1 MEEKEIISSEKNKQ
15 DNPAKGV
22 ARVQNLD
29 ETQTLSQ
36 AKEARQKTEEN
47 GDKSAE
53 AAMKGEGA
61 NSVWK
66 ENDTQ
71 NKKDREEGKT
81 GETAVKEQETKVPTK
96 TVVSTGR
103 RYLNSNGKPG
113 TKPVNHQ
120 QIKKEA
126 ETGEYTI
133 LNEVAKGAESV
144 LYAAKVGNHEVCVKA
159 IRNKLNRIIGAATT
173 RKQMEKLNNVPYH
186 TKLRHIQNE
195 YKVSQ
200 QLFSDKEIPVVHIY
214 ALRRVTFW
222 GIELGYDLIM
232 EMFNGHDLGEKQT
245 LKSLGK
251 DDKIRAVYQCLQALD
266 YLHKRHYIHL
276 DIKPSNFILHNGK
289 VKLLDFGVSV
299 QNGYKPK
306 AITGTGGYLS
316 PEQVCKEPLDEKT
329 DIFALGLTFAVLLGG
344 KSLQQPQNDLLSKQF
359 RLDAKY
365 HLEHDE
371 ISVITELPELT
382 DMPEFAQI
390 IKDCSIPRRDK
401 RPASCQV
408 LMARI
413 KAWAAD
419 KGFKLEV

>member
-1 MEEKEIISSEKNKQ
+1 MEETEIKSSGKNESES
-15 DNPAKGV
+15 PTKG
-22 ARVQNLD
+22 ANRVQNLD

-36 AKEARQKTEEN
+36 AKEAKQRKEEVLE
-47 GDKSAE
+47 KSGE
-53 AAMKGEGA
+53 AGIQVEEG
-61 NSVWK
+61 NTIRK
-66 ENDTQ
+66 ENDYL
-71 NKKDREEGKT
+71 NKKAESQLETREMP
-81 GETAVKEQETKVPTK
+81 VKEQDPKAPSK

-103 RYLNSNGKPG
+103 RYLDSTGRPVIKPI
-113 TKPVNHQ
+113 NHK

-126 ETGEYTI
+126 ETEDYRI

-144 LYAAKVGNHEVCVKA
+144 LYAAMVGTHQVCVKA
-159 IRNKLNRIIGAATT
+159 IRNKLNRLIGSSTT
-173 RKQMEKLNNVPYH
+173 RKQEEKLNNVPYH

-200 QLFSDKEIPVVHIY
+200 QLFSEKEIPVVHIY
-214 ALRRVTFW
+214 ALRRVAFW

-232 EMFNGHDLGEKQT
+232 EMFNGRDLGEKQT
-245 LKSLGK
+245 GKTLKK
-251 DDKIRAVYQCLQALD
+251 EEKIRAVYQCLQALD
-266 YLHKRHYIHL
+266 YLHKKHYIHL
-276 DIKPSNFILHNGK
+276 DIKPSNFILHNGR

-299 QNGYKPK
+299 QSGYKPK

-329 DIFALGLTFAVLLGG
+329 DIFALGLTFAVLFGG

-365 HLEHDE
+365 HLDHDE

-401 RPASCQV
+401 RPGSCQI

-413 KAWAAD
+413 KAWAAE
-419 KGFKLEV
+419 KGFQLEV

>member
-1 MEEKEIISSEKNKQ
+1 MEETEIISSGKNQ
-15 DNPAKGV
+15 SESPMKG
-22 ARVQNLD
+22 ADQVQNLD

-36 AKEARQKTEEN
+36 AKEAKERKEEACE
-47 GDKSAE
+47 KSGE
-53 AAMKGEGA
+53 AGIKLEEV
-61 NSVWK
+61 NSTPK
-66 ENDTQ
+66 EYNSLNEKAGGQ
-71 NKKDREEGKT
+71 VKPREAT
-81 GETAVKEQETKVPTK
+81 VKEQDAKAPSK
-96 TVVSTGR
+96 TVASNGR
-103 RYLNSNGKPG
+103 RYLDSNGRPG
-113 TKPVNHQ
+113 LKPVNHK

-126 ETGEYTI
+126 ESGDYRI

-144 LYAAKVGNHEVCVKA
+144 LYAAMVGNHQVCVKA
-159 IRNKLNRIIGAATT
+159 IRNKLNRIIGASTT
-173 RKQMEKLNNVPYH
+173 RKQEEKLNNVPYH

-200 QLFSDKEIPVVHIY
+200 QLFSEKEIPVVHIY
-214 ALRRVTFW
+214 ALRRVSFW

-245 LKSLGK
+245 GKTLKK
-251 DDKIRAVYQCLQALD
+251 EEKIRAVFQCLQALD
-266 YLHKRHYIHL
+266 YLHKKHYIHL
-276 DIKPSNFILHNGK
+276 DIKPSNFVMHNGR

-329 DIFALGLTFAVLLGG
+329 DIFALGLTFAVLFGG

-365 HLEHDE
+365 HLDHDE
-371 ISVITELPELT
+371 MSVITELPELM

-401 RPASCQV
+401 RPASCQI

-413 KAWAAD
+413 RAWAAD
-419 KGFKLEV
+419 KGFQLEI